1 MGDAAAP
8 TAGSCCESAAGCIFS
23 KALLSKTAVCEKATR
38 RAVAERELI
47 ECSAP
52 VARINC
58 ETLAALLH
66 ERARFALR
74 LPSPGKP
81 LIHMQALRLQC
92 GGLSALQ
99 QVLSSEQADV
109 HQMVNESHDRYG
121 SLTDLPWGTVVAALV
136 AWQAPRRGRARG

>member
-1 MGDAAAP
+1 MGDAAGP
-8 TAGSCCESAAGCIFS
+8 TTGSCCESTSACVFS
-23 KALLSKTAVCEKATR
+23 KALLAKTAVCEKSTR
-38 RAVAERELI
+38 RAMAERELI

-58 ETLAALLH
+58 ATLAALLH

-74 LPSPGKP
+74 LSSPGKP

-92 GGLSALQ
+92 GGLIALQ
-99 QVLSSEQADV
+99 QVLSSEKVDV
-109 HQMVNESHDRYG
+109 HGMVNQCHERYG
-121 SLTDLPWGTVVAALV
+121 SLTDLPWATVVTGLV

>member
-1 MGDAAAP
+1 MGDAAGP
-8 TAGSCCESAAGCIFS
+8 ITGSCCESTAGCIFS
-23 KALLSKTAVCEKATR
+23 KALLAKTATCEKATR
-38 RAVAERELI
+38 RAMAERELI

-58 ETLAALLH
+58 ATLAALLH

-99 QVLSSEQADV
+99 QVLTSDHADV
-109 HQMVNESHDRYG
+109 HRMVNQSHDQFG
-121 SLTDLPWGTVVAALV
+121 SLTDLPWAAVVAALV

>member
-1 MGDAAAP
+1 MGDAVPP
-8 TAGSCCESAAGCIFS
+8 TSGPCCETAAGCIFS
-23 KALLSKTAVCEKATR
+23 KALLAKTASCEKSAR
-38 RAVAERELI
+38 RSLAERELI

-58 ETLAALLH
+58 TTLAALMH

-92 GGLSALQ
+92 GGLAALQ
-99 QVLSSEQADV
+99 QVLASEQADV
-109 HQMVNESHDRYG
+109 HRMVNESHARFG
-121 SLTDLPWGTVVAALV
+121 SLTDLPWSTIVDELV
-136 AWQAPRRGRARG
+136 AWQAPRRGRTRG